1 MLPSSSVAFF
11 MGNSLAVKRALNGS
25 VFSVLT
31 DLVAQVEGFISSH
44 ILIFVLVGLGVAFTV
59 ATKAV
64 QFRLFG
70 HMWHLMLDSRK
81 QKGTSLSS
89 FQAFTV
95 GLASRVGTGNI
106 AGVSLALIIG
116 GPGALFWMW
125 MVALLGMATSFMES
139 TLAQIFKIKG
149 EDGLS
154 RGGPAY
160 YIERGLGSRVW
171 GCIFAGLLVF
181 SYGLIFPM
189 VQSNTIAQQFKSTAG
204 VPKWVTALILVAIS
218 IPIMLG
224 GLRRVAKVT
233 ERLVPIMAIAY
244 LVVALV
250 IIVMNITEL
259 PRVLSDIFA
268 GAFGLRPGL
277 AGIGGG
283 LWATIFNGAKRG
295 LFSNEAGQGS
305 MPNGAATADVPHP
318 VVQGLIQALGTFV
331 DTIIVCS
338 MTGFMILLAGPSVY
352 VPGQKLEDDI
362 LAQAALT
369 HHLDYGTGWTIWFM
383 SIVIFFFAYSS
394 TLGYSVFA
402 EINVNYLGWK
412 KHGSTILHVLMIAA
426 TGLGAIAALP
436 LAWSL
441 ADLALALMTIINMVA
456 VALLMRYVVRCLR
469 DYDAQRKAGSTEP
482 VFVETPG
489 FFPKPVPDSVWVPVK
504 NSPAETDKPAATD
517 S

>member
-1 MLPSSSVAFF
+1 
-11 MGNSLAVKRALNGS
+11 MGDNANNGS
-25 VFSVLT
+25 VVLVLT
-31 DLVAQVEGFISSH
+31 DLVTQIEGFISSH
-44 ILIFVLVGLGVAFTV
+44 ILIFVLVGLGIVFTV
-59 ATKAV
+59 ATRGV

-106 AGVSLALIIG
+106 AGVSLALIVG

-125 MVALLGMATSFMES
+125 IVALLGMATSFMES
-139 TLAQIFKIKG
+139 TLAQIFKVKG
-149 EDGLS
+149 KDGLS
-154 RGGPAY
+154 HGGPAY
-160 YIERGLGSRVW
+160 YIERGLGSRTW
-171 GCIFAGLLVF
+171 GVIFAALLVF

-204 VPKWVTALILVAIS
+204 IPVWVTALVLVAIS

-233 ERLVPIMAIAY
+233 EHLVPIMAIIY
-244 LVVALV
+244 LLV
-250 IIVMNITEL
+250 SLITILMNITDL
-259 PRVLSDIFA
+259 PRVFSDIFA
-268 GAFGLRPGL
+268 GAFGLRAGL
-277 AGIGGG
+277 AGVGGG
-283 LWATIFNGAKRG
+283 LWATMFNGAKRG

-318 VVQGLIQALGTFV
+318 VVQGLIQSLGTFV

-338 MTGFMILLAGPSVY
+338 TTGFMILLAGPSVY
-352 VPGQKLEDDI
+352 TPGQELEDGI
-362 LAQAALT
+362 LAQTALT
-369 HHLDYGTGWTIWFM
+369 HHLDYGTGWTVWFM
-383 SIVIFFFAYSS
+383 SIVIFLFAYSS

-402 EINVNYLGWK
+402 EINVNYLGWT
-412 KHGSTILHVLMIAA
+412 KHGSTILHVVMIAA
-426 TGLGAIAALP
+426 TGLGSIAALP

-441 ADLALALMTIINMVA
+441 ADLSLALMTIINMVA
-456 VALLMRYVVRCLR
+456 VALLMKYGVRCLC
-469 DYDAQRKAGSTEP
+469 DYDRQRKAGIETP

-489 FFPKPVPDSVWVPVK
+489 FFPKAVPDSAWVARHE
-504 NSPAETDKPAATD
+504 NE
-517 S
+517 